1 MSIMKKFIFIYLV
14 LFNGFAS
21 AAIFQVDLTVL
32 DLIDD
37 NPGDGVCDIPTG
49 GFCTLRAAVM
59 EANALPGPDI
69 IVLPGDATIRLTIT
83 GSGENSAATGDLD
96 ITDAVVIG
104 TFIEPTASFPTID
117 ANELNDRV
125 FHVLS
130 GSGLVTFVNF
140 RVINGSADFGNG
152 GAINISLDN
161 QVVVNRVWFEDNTAD
176 SGGAIYLSPQSD
188 LDVVDS
194 VFTGNAAVSRGGALT
209 VFGTAQ
215 VDKSSVFDNL
225 NFNTGF
231 QEAIYVGKNT
241 LGADGFVLRNSTV
254 FDNSESGIVAVA
266 ADLRIRN
273 STIAFH
279 SNRGVVSNPD
289 DDITPDLRIQNSI
302 FNGNSQNCG
311 TGVVNKVTDNWN
323 ITSDSNF
330 CYEVSPGQD
339 STTLTED
346 PKLTSLK
353 VDAENWHRYYRP
365 GFFSPVVDSAHP
377 TAPGPGIGC
386 DLEDQ
391 RGVVRPQDAGNDGN
405 DRCDRGA
412 IELLEDVIF
421 FDDLD
426 IQY

>member
-1 MSIMKKFIFIYLV
+1 MKKILFVYLV
-14 LFNGFAS
+14 LFSGLTS
-21 AAIFQVDLTVL
+21 AAIFQVDLSV
-32 DLIDD
+32 IDQVD
-37 NPGDGVCDIPTG
+37 ADPGDGVCDIPTG
-49 GFCTLRAAVM
+49 GFCTLRAAIM

-69 IVLPGDATIRLTIT
+69 IVLPGDATIRLSLT
-83 GSGENSAATGDLD
+83 GSDENTAATGDLD
-96 ITDAVVIG
+96 ITDTVTVG
-104 TFIEPTASFPTID
+104 TFIEPTESFPTID

-125 FHVLS
+125 FHVLP
-130 GSGLVTFVNF
+130 GSGLVTFLNF
-140 RVINGSADFGNG
+140 RVINGSADFNNG

-209 VFGTAQ
+209 VFGTGQ
-215 VDKSSVFDNL
+215 VDKSSIYDNL
-225 NFNTGF
+225 NFNSGF
-231 QEAIYVGKNT
+231 QEAIYIGKNT
-241 LGADGFVLRNSTV
+241 LGPDGFSLRNSTV

-279 SNRGVVSNPD
+279 SDRGVISNPD
-289 DDITPDLRIQNSI
+289 TVITPDLRIQNSV
-302 FNGNSQNCG
+302 FNGNNQNCG
-311 TGVVNKVTDNWN
+311 TGVVNKVTNNWN

-330 CYEVSPGQD
+330 CYEISPGQD

-353 VDAENWHRYYRP
+353 VDTENWHRYFRP

-386 DLEDQ
+386 DAEDQ
-391 RGVVRPQDAGNDGN
+391 RGVVRAQDGDDSGDA
-405 DRCDRGA
+405 RCDRGA

-421 FDDLD
+421 YDDFD
-426 IQY
+426 IAY